1 LSSTSAWLA
10 AARTFPDVLAE
21 PLSEGSMSRHYAVAR
36 LQEERAA
43 LELITNERYAF
54 NKSLASIARDAVGT
68 SVPTQTKSG

>member
-21 PLSEGSMSRHYAVAR
+21 PLSEGSMSRHYAVAQ

-43 LELITNERYAF
+43 LELITNER
-54 NKSLASIARDAVGT
+54 
-68 SVPTQTKSG
+68 

>member
-1 LSSTSAWLA
+1 
-10 AARTFPDVLAE
+10 
-21 PLSEGSMSRHYAVAR
+21 MSRHYAVAQ

-68 SVPTQTKSG
+68 SVPTQTKKSG